1 MTSPATGRPVSEP
14 RTALVTGSARGI
26 GLAIARQLHD
36 DGLRVV
42 GVDIIDQARGACDEV
57 VHADL
62 ADPLTPPRLVQDL
75 GPFDV
80 LVNNAALFIHQPIS
94 EVSVEDFDR
103 QVAVNLRANFLL
115 GQAVGPAMAERGW
128 GRIVSISSVGAR
140 TGGVSQSA
148 VYNATKAAIISLTK
162 NFARNLGPKGV
173 TANAV
178 APGAVDS
185 YMTSHVDP
193 ADRAVYESQIP
204 LGRFSQPSEIAAVVG
219 FLVSDAA
226 SYVNGAVVDV
236 NGGWVMP

>member
-1 MTSPATGRPVSEP
+1 MPSARES

-26 GLAIARQLHD
+26 GLAIAQQLHD

-42 GVDIIDQARGACDEV
+42 GVDIIDQLAGVCDEV
-57 VHADL
+57 VQADL
-62 ADPLTPPRLVQDL
+62 ADPSTPERLVNDH

-80 LVNNAALFIHQPIS
+80 LVNNAALFIHQPIA
-94 EVSVEDFDR
+94 EVRVEDFDR

-115 GQAVGPAMAERGW
+115 GQALGPAMAERGW

-148 VYNATKAAIISLTK
+148 VYNATKAGIISLTK
-162 NFARNLGPKGV
+162 NFARNFGPDGV

-185 YMTSHVDP
+185 FMTSHVDP
-193 ADRAVYESQIP
+193 ADRAVYEGQIP
-204 LGRFSQPSEIAAVVG
+204 LGRFSQPFEIAAVVG